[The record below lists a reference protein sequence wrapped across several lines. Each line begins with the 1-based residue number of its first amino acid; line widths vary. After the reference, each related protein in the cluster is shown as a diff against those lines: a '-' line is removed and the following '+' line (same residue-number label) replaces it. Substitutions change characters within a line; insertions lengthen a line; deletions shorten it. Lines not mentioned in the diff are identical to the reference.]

1 MIDRL
6 TEMLNEKVP
15 INLGSL
21 KNSFDKI
28 AFFQDYYEEDY
39 LEDGYLS
46 SYIEG
51 MIGQKFVSIVYTPC
65 NEENIGEYYD
75 VSDSDEVIIAL
86 LKTEVHNKEYYKS
99 GVPPAPRFHLTPHCC
114 YTPTSTVRVY

>member
-1 MIDRL
+1 MINHL
-6 TEMLNEKVP
+6 TELLNEKVP

-39 LEDGYLS
+39 LEDGYLC

-65 NEENIGEYYD
+65 NEESIGEYD

-99 GVPPAPRFHLTPHCC
+99 YYDVEGFIE
-114 YTPTSTVRVY
+114 

>member
-28 AFFQDYYEEDY
+28 AFFQDCYEEDY

-65 NEENIGEYYD
+65 SGENIGEYD
-75 VSDSDEVIIAL
+75 VSDSDEIIIAL

-99 GVPPAPRFHLTPHCC
+99 YYDVEGFLE
-114 YTPTSTVRVY
+114 

>member
-46 SYIEG
+46 SCIEG

-65 NEENIGEYYD
+65 SGENIGEYYD

-99 GVPPAPRFHLTPHCC
+99 YYDVEGFLE
-114 YTPTSTVRVY
+114 